1 VLVGRE
7 ELIEEFVDGLED
19 GPGSAARATIY
30 TGARGS
36 GKTVMLNAVEDRA
49 REFGWLVVSETASPG
64 FVDRIARQELPRLLE
79 SFDPKAVRRRV
90 TGITGAGGSRL
101 RDVEHHGESHS

>member
-1 VLVGRE
+1 MGNPFRPSFGVSPPLLVGRDSLLDDFAE
-7 ELIEEFVDGLED
+7 ALED

-49 REFGWLVVSETASPG
+49 REHGWVVISETASPG
-64 FVDRIARQELPRLLE
+64 FVDRIARQHLPGLLRD
-79 SFDPKAVRRRV
+79 FDPETV
-90 TGITGAGGSRL
+90 
-101 RDVEHHGESHS
+101 